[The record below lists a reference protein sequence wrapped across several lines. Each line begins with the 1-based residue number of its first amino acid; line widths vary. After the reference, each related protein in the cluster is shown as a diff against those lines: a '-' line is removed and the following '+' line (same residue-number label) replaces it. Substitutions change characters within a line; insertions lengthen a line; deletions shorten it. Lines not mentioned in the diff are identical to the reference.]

1 MISTYLG
8 SMTIVLKFPLTSAAS
23 TNGLQRYKGFWV
35 PATGTDGDAGGT
47 WSTRVE
53 VVDIVEVGVGERLGP
68 PLGPERFIVRLSP
81 PTKKER
87 KYVSAT
93 ENPGFF
99 LLRDERAYPMELKND
114 INGALTGRRMND
126 IGLWGSSTELW
137 GLSAAGLGRCWSG
150 LRGDCGIT
158 CSLWW
163 GPIWLAA
170 LMARRSQSEK
180 AMYVMSE

>member
-1 MISTYLG
+1 M
-8 SMTIVLKFPLTSAAS
+8 VD
-23 TNGLQRYKGFWV
+23 Q
-35 PATGTDGDAGGT
+35 GGGGGY
-47 WSTRVE
+47 SGGR
-53 VVDIVEVGVGERLGP
+53 GRGALGP
-68 PLGPERFIVRLSP
+68 PSGARAIHSTSVTTHEKG
-81 PTKKER
+81 T

-99 LLRDERAYPMELKND
+99 LLGDERAYPMELKND

-126 IGLWGSSTELW
+126 IGLWVSSTELW